1 MKNTLLLLTAATV
14 LSSCAAIKRTAYNQ
28 KVATT
33 AMIQA
38 PLIAELEVDPA
49 QKITATYIARDSNE
63 EQAKQAVLYAAMD
76 QNGCDVI
83 VQPRYEL
90 KISRHS
96 IDATVHGMCGRYTNM
111 RKPNLE
117 DVTLLQELNEAMPMF
132 DPNIRVITKR
142 ESIFNR

>member
-1 MKNTLLLLTAATV
+1 MKNTLILLTAAV
-14 LSSCAAIKRTAYNQ
+14 LLSSCAAIKRTAYTQ

-38 PLIAELEVDPA
+38 PLIAELEVDPTKKVKA
-49 QKITATYIARDSNE
+49 NYVARDSNE
-63 EQAKQAVLYAAMD
+63 KEAKEAVLYVAMD

-96 IDATVHGMCGRYTNM
+96 IDATVTGMCGKYTNV

-142 ESIFNR
+142 ESIFKR

>member
-1 MKNTLLLLTAATV
+1 
-14 LSSCAAIKRTAYNQ
+14 
-28 KVATT
+28 
-33 AMIQA
+33 
-38 PLIAELEVDPA
+38 
-49 QKITATYIARDSNE
+49 
-63 EQAKQAVLYAAMD
+63 MD

-96 IDATVHGMCGRYTNM
+96 IDATVTGMCGKYTNV

-142 ESIFNR
+142 ESIFKR

>member
-1 MKNTLLLLTAATV
+1 MKNTLTLFTVAAL
-14 LSSCAAIKRTAYNQ
+14 LSSCAATKRTAYNQ
-28 KVATT
+28 QVATT

-38 PLIAELEVDPA
+38 PLIAELDVDPTK
-49 QKITATYIARDSNE
+49 KISATYIARDSNE
-63 EQAKQAVLYAAMD
+63 KEAKESVLYAAME

-96 IDATVHGMCGRYTNM
+96 IDATVHGMCGKYTNV

-117 DVTLLQELNEAMPMF
+117 DVTLLQELNAAMPMF
-132 DPNIRVITKR
+132 DPEFRVITKR